1 MGDEPK
7 VGERD
12 GMLGGDLLLMARLYR
27 ESAARMA
34 ERGVAVQAARD
45 AKAADLLHEAAAWQR
60 GERDE
65 QGEA

>member
-1 MGDEPK
+1 MGDGPK

-12 GMLGGDLLLMARLYR
+12 GMLGGDLLLQARLYR

-34 ERGVAVQAARD
+34 AKDMAVQALRD
-45 AKAADLLHEAAAWQR
+45 AKAAELLHEAAAWQR

>member
-1 MGDEPK
+1 M
-7 VGERD
+7 R
-12 GMLGGDLLLMARLYR
+12 GGDLLLMARLYR